1 MQWCKHVVEAKKSF
15 SDLIIED
22 EGDTVRI
29 GELSQGCRLCK
40 DGAWD
45 CLFVTSMCNLNCHF
59 CLSPT
64 LNHGAIP
71 VSAMGSET
79 DIIDNYKITNIKG
92 CSYSGGEPLLD
103 FDKLIHLHELLRHHY
118 PQNYYWL
125 YTNGMLLD
133 TNKLRILA
141 KLGLNEI
148 RFNTAATGYS
158 DPKILRIIE
167 KAAQFIENITIE
179 IPLLKQDEPK
189 LLASL
194 KLYENA
200 GVKYLNLH
208 DLMRESGSNSALI
221 NEEHF
226 ARVTFEDGHLTDVSQ
241 DSWSMFLNLVKYSAE
256 NSLRLSLNHC
266 SIANKIR
273 QISKRRQQ
281 IARIVKLPHQKIEAD
296 LLYTIKVTNRDKTI
310 SYFHPD
316 HFDQNLDDKTC
327 HIEHIKVLAPLYI
340 CASKVHQWQKL

>member
-1 MQWCKHVVEAKKSF
+1 LQETKKSYP
-15 SDLIIED
+15 DLIIED
-22 EGDTVRI
+22 GGDTVRI
-29 GELSQGCRLCK
+29 GDLSQGCRLCK

-64 LNHGAIP
+64 LNDGAIP

-79 DIIDNYKITNIKG
+79 DLIENYTIANIKG

-103 FDKLIHLHELLRHHY
+103 FDKLIHLHQLLRHHY
-118 PQNYYWL
+118 PQNYFWL
-125 YTNGMLLD
+125 YTNGVLLD
-133 TNKLRILA
+133 TNKLRLLA
-141 KLGLNEI
+141 ELGFNEI

-158 DPKILRIIE
+158 DPNILRVIE

-189 LLASL
+189 LLAAL
-194 KLYENA
+194 KRYENA

-208 DLMRESGSNSALI
+208 DLMREGGSNSALI
-221 NEEHF
+221 QHENF
-226 ARVTFEDGHLTDVSQ
+226 DRVTFKDGHCTDISL
-241 DSWSMFLNLVKYSAE
+241 DSWSMFLDIVKHSAE
-256 NSLRLSLNHC
+256 HSLRLSLNHC

-281 IARIVKLPHQKIEAD
+281 MARIVKLPHQKMEAD
-296 LLYTIKVTNRDKTI
+296 LLYTIKVTNRNKTI
-310 SYFHPD
+310 CYFHPD
-316 HFDQNLDDKTC
+316 LFDEKLADKTS
-327 HIEHIKVLAPLYI
+327 HIEHIKILAPLFI
-340 CASKVHQWQKL
+340 CNSKVHH